1 MYQLLDR
8 LNDKKKVE
16 DKGAT
21 KDLSSINLERVGR
34 TRIEDL
40 VSSAREVPWVLTF
53 AQLLWTAGPV
63 TFLALQGGSLLG
75 YGEPVGFKTYLFFAV
90 YVILAAL
97 IALIARIMAKTIRG
111 RKEGRARNNITR
123 TLDVIPDLIFTV
135 RDLHLS
141 TLSKPQRQQD
151 GAAILLRKQDLGST
165 AISVAVV
172 DLTNDATLATIAEE
186 IEVFRRAGMFSRI
199 KDLNEKFSE
208 HIEAAME
215 RIKSYS
221 GEIAELLEY
230 RLQGIAPSQDE
241 GLARGDQ
248 FISQTYAAAHQED
261 LSLMDLDNVEDVLSL
276 AFELLS
282 GREITRLIID
292 YEGDWQLAKS
302 LDELERHHNAYR
314 QVKASAVLYL
324 RELAYFLVSS
334 RLTPLTMSVLE
345 KDTDTLL
352 QQTSTALTRL
362 VGRLKWSSQ
371 SDLNRLPRARRNLKM
386 ALRYAKLTRQAI
398 GRLQESYV
406 RYVRALER
414 WTIMRERLLEGSGPR
429 PRGTGLRIRENTI
442 ALSDEQKLDFAAQF
456 VQYLD
461 DHSFSEGPKGVLR
474 HDLPLSIQHAKHLAI
489 RVVLILQPLIG
500 LDNPSVQRAVE
511 SSRGAY
517 LEGLEMGFSADAK
530 AGLGSA
536 VVKEL
541 KDDLGPAAELIAL
554 RLTKIYRMPLEA
566 SVSRFLVDNYGANP
580 ERLAFIADSANQADA
595 SEETPPVP
603 HEPAM
608 VRSYEQWRAPIEAA
622 EVMLGQL
629 LRQADT
635 T

>member
-1 MYQLLDR
+1 MYQLLNR
-8 LNDKKKVE
+8 LNDNRME
-16 DKGAT
+16 KGDAEQ
-21 KDLSSINLERVGR
+21 DSSSINLERVGR

-111 RKEGRARNNITR
+111 RKEARARSNITR
-123 TLDVIPDLIFTV
+123 TLDMIPDLIFTA

-141 TLSKPQRQQD
+141 TLTKPQRQQD
-151 GAAILLRKQDLGST
+151 AAAILLRKQDLGST

-172 DLTNDATLATIAEE
+172 DLTNDSTLASIAEE

-199 KDLNEKFSE
+199 TDLNEKFRE
-208 HIEAAME
+208 HINAAME
-215 RIKSYS
+215 HLKSYS

-230 RLQGIAPSQDE
+230 RLQGIAPSQDD
-241 GLARGDQ
+241 GVSRGDH

-261 LSLMDLDNVEDVLSL
+261 LSLMTLDNVEDVLSL

-292 YEGDWQLAKS
+292 YEGDWQLARS

-334 RLTPLTMSVLE
+334 RLTPLTMSILE

-352 QQTSTALTRL
+352 QETSTALTRL
-362 VGRLKWSSQ
+362 VGRLKWSGQ
-371 SDLNRLPRARRNLKM
+371 SELNQLPGARRNLKM

-398 GRLQESYV
+398 GRLEESYV

-414 WTIMRERLLEGSGPR
+414 WTLLRERLLEDSGSSR
-429 PRGTGLRIRENTI
+429 PGAGLRIRENTI

-456 VQYLD
+456 VQYLT
-461 DHSFSEGPKGVLR
+461 DHRISEGQKGVQR
-474 HDLPLSIQHAKHLAI
+474 HDMPLSIQHAKHLAI

-541 KDDLGPAAELIAL
+541 RDDLGPAAELIAL
-554 RLTKIYRMPLEA
+554 RLTKIYRMPLEEP
-566 SVSRFLVDNYGANP
+566 VRDFLVEHYDANP
-580 ERLAFIADSANQADA
+580 ERLTFIADSANQTDA
-595 SEETPPVP
+595 SAETPPIP

-622 EVMLGQL
+622 ERLLGQL
-629 LRQADT
+629 LRQVDT
-635 T
+635 G